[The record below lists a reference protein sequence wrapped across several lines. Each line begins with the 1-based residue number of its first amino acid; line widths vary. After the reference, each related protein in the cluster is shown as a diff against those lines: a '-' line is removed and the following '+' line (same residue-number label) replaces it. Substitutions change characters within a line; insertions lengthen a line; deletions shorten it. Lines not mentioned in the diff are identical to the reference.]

1 MLMSSELKKFYE
13 KPWTQRLGILAK
25 ECNLSK
31 EQIATLKSLKPMDF
45 DTADRMSENVFSVFG
60 TPFSVASNFKIN
72 SKDYIVPMASEE
84 SSVVAAASN
93 GARLARKAGGFKA
106 ECKHQH
112 MTGLISLTNV
122 PDSKKAIDAINANK
136 NSLLE
141 KATSVDKVLKKF
153 GGGAVDLEL
162 EDYGEFLECRL
173 VVNVLDAM
181 GANAVNS
188 MCEAVSK
195 DLESLSG
202 GRAFMKIISNYAI
215 KRIARAEAKWLK
227 EDLGEET
234 INGIINANLYAEK
247 SLYRAPTH
255 NKGIMNGIAA
265 LAVATGNDFRA
276 ISAGAHA
283 FAARDGR
290 YKPLTKYYKDKDGNL
305 IGEIELPMQIGIV
318 GGATKINPLAQI
330 SMKILKVKSAEELA
344 CVFASLGLAQNFAAL
359 RAIVSE
365 GIQRGHMKLHA
376 ENIAVQAGAKGDKI
390 KEIAKLMI
398 KTGKVNEEEARNLL
412 GDKK

>member
-1 MLMSSELKKFYE
+1 MKKFYE
-13 KPWTQRLGILAK
+13 KPWAQRLKILAS
-25 ECNLSK
+25 ECGLSQK
-31 EQIATLKSLKPMDF
+31 DLALLESLKPMDF
-45 DTADRMSENVFSVFG
+45 ETADRMSENVFSVFG

-72 SKDYIVPMASEE
+72 GKDYIVPMASEE

-106 ECKHQH
+106 ECKNQF
-112 MTGLISLTNV
+112 MIGLISLTNV
-122 PDSKKAIDAINANK
+122 PDSKKAIDKITK
-136 NSLLE
+136 RKPELLE
-141 KATSVDKVLKKF
+141 KATNVDQVLKKF

-188 MCEAVSK
+188 MCESLSA
-195 DLESLSG
+195 DLELLSG
-202 GRAFMKIISNYAI
+202 GKAFMKIISNYAV

-247 SLYRAPTH
+247 SIYRAPTH

-283 FAARDGR
+283 FAARSGS
-290 YKPLTKYYKDKDGNL
+290 YQPLTKYRVDKDGNL
-305 IGEIELPMQIGIV
+305 IGEIELPMQIGTV
-318 GGATKINPLAQI
+318 GGATKINPFAQI
-330 SMKILKVKSAEELA
+330 SMKILGVKSAEELA

-359 RAIVSE
+359 KAIVSE

-398 KTGKVNEEEARNLL
+398 NSGKVNEGEARKFL
-412 GDKK
+412 GDIK